1 MNVISADQISKAFT
15 ERWLFHQ
22 ISFGLSKGEKLALVG
37 SNGTGKSTLL
47 KTLAGF
53 IEPDGGQISL
63 AKGVSIGYLPQEPEL
78 EKELNIE
85 ESIFS
90 DKNPVLNLVKRY
102 EIAINDPEYS
112 A

>member
-1 MNVISADQISKAFT
+1 
-15 ERWLFHQ
+15 
-22 ISFGLSKGEKLALVG
+22 
-37 SNGTGKSTLL
+37 
-47 KTLAGF
+47 
-53 IEPDGGQISL
+53 
-63 AKGVSIGYLPQEPEL
+63 IGYLPQEPEL

-112 A
+112 ADDMQFLLEEMDRYDAWDFEKKAHQILAKLGITDLKQSNASLSGGQ